1 MVGKELV
8 GRIERAY
15 GLPLAVS
22 IVVCPEV
29 SVQSVALIGGSF
41 AIELLLLLLMTS
53 ALNVI
58 VSARISITPAWDV
71 DSLVEGV
78 PLVV

>member
-29 SVQSVALIGGSF
+29 SVQSVALIGG
-41 AIELLLLLLMTS
+41 
-53 ALNVI
+53 AL
-58 VSARISITPAWDV
+58 P
-71 DSLVEGV
+71 
-78 PLVV
+78 